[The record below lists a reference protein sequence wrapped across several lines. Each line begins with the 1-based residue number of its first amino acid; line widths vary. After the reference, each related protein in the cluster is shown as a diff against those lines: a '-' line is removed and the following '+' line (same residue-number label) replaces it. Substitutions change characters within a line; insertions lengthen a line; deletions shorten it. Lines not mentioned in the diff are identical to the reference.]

1 MTSCLSDMRTV
12 RPQGRTFR
20 ITQPHGLRVSYL
32 GTLPGLCNRSNRI
45 VGVYRADYT
54 LPYETTISKRARR
67 KQWIGLLSPKNIRSF
82 CCIYSSSAPL
92 RSSVHGNRAP
102 VMVHSESR
110 SNDFGSPAVRADFV
124 CLIDREI
131 TLRAKSSLI
140 PHMYRNGSK
149 LAQLRPVTQQR
160 C

>member
-1 MTSCLSDMRTV
+1 VDWL
-12 RPQGRTFR
+12 
-20 ITQPHGLRVSYL
+20 L
-32 GTLPGLCNRSNRI
+32 LPN
-45 VGVYRADYT
+45 
-54 LPYETTISKRARR
+54 
-67 KQWIGLLSPKNIRSF
+67 NIRSF
-82 CCIYSSSAPL
+82 CCICTSSAPL

-110 SNDFGSPAVRADFV
+110 SNDFGSPTVRADFV

-149 LAQLRPVTQQR
+149 LAQLKPVTQQR